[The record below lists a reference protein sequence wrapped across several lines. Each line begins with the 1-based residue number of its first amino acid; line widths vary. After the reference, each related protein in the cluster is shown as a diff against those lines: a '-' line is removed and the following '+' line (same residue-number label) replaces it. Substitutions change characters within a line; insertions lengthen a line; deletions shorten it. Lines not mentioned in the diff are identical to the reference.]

1 LEVDAGDELVV
12 SGEVPDIH
20 VDLWMVRREL
30 EAGVRSTAA
39 CVARVRHM
47 GSACWLSDGTVAG
60 IESDECAANMLSENV
75 SCKVYKVGMR
85 VSSWLRF
92 GGAGWYIGAHG
103 ASLCIQTRIPDR
115 RPAGTERTRSV
126 GTTVTPRNGHD
137 REPQPPKKK
146 RPGRGGSSDR
156 VYDHLRDLIVW
167 GRLAPGSRIVEN
179 DIAVHLDVSRTPIR
193 SALHRLRQEGYI
205 VPSGRRKEH
214 RLVIAPLTQNDARE
228 LFDLVGMVEGLA
240 AGAAASLSP
249 AERGVLG
256 DDLTALNAELD
267 QASRD
272 GKNTARHLFDADMKF
287 HRRYVEA
294 GAGPRLITLHDAI
307 KPQAERYI
315 HLYTNSL
322 LGEIGR
328 SVEEHEA
335 IIERIVG
342 GSADGARRAVQR
354 NWRNAAERL
363 ERVIAV
369 MGEHGSW

>member
-1 LEVDAGDELVV
+1 
-12 SGEVPDIH
+12 
-20 VDLWMVRREL
+20 M
-30 EAGVRSTAA
+30 
-39 CVARVRHM
+39 
-47 GSACWLSDGTVAG
+47 
-60 IESDECAANMLSENV
+60 
-75 SCKVYKVGMR
+75 K
-85 VSSWLRF
+85 
-92 GGAGWYIGAHG
+92 
-103 ASLCIQTRIPDR
+103 
-115 RPAGTERTRSV
+115 
-126 GTTVTPRNGHD
+126 PRNGHD

-146 RPGRGGSSDR
+146 RTGRGGSSDR

-205 VPSGRRKEH
+205 VPSGRRKEN

-240 AGAAASLSP
+240 AGAAAALP
-249 AERGVLG
+249 PEERGALG
-256 DDLTALNAELD
+256 DDLTALNAELNE
-267 QASRD
+267 AARD
-272 GKNTARHLFDADMKF
+272 SGKTARHLFDADMKF

-307 KPQAERYI
+307 KPQAERYV